1 LALVKKACELAEI
14 VVVSIFVNK
23 AQFNDLSDY
32 EKYPRQFEQDLE
44 RLKNSGATHVF
55 LPQDSE
61 IQNEVDGIAT
71 LVNHVVYRL
80 KFLK

>member
-1 LALVKKACELAEI
+1 MGAYSKTLPPYRGTFMNANLPPLEYMLNI
-14 VVVSIFVNK
+14 QDFVRQGCK
-23 AQFNDLSDY
+23 DLS
-32 EKYPRQFEQDLE
+32 
-44 RLKNSGATHVF
+44 
-55 LPQDSE
+55 QDSE